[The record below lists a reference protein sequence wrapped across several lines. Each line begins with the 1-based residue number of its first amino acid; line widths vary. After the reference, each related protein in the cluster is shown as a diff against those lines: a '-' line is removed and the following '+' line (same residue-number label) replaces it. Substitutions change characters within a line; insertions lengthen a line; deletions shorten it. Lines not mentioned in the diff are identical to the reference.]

1 MNKIYLET
9 EGQVSKK
16 GEQNNPTQCCQCIV
30 DKGSLKYMQYLYAIP
45 RLIWQRSY
53 FTQYVALQFSCK
65 AVLLIHI

>member
-1 MNKIYLET
+1 MNKIHLET

-45 RLIWQRSY
+45 RLI
-53 FTQYVALQFSCK
+53 
-65 AVLLIHI
+65 